1 MEALGI
7 DLKLIIAQ
15 LVNFGILLFLL
26 NKFLY
31 KPVINMLDERKNKV
45 EVGIKD
51 AESAKIN
58 LENAEGEATKIIAQA
73 KVDASEI
80 LKNAHTQAL
89 NETSATIKKANDQVD
104 RLIENAK
111 DEAGNMKKKALIE
124 AKSEISGL
132 IGLALD
138 KVISEELSKDQK
150 EKLTA
155 KALSE
160 L

>member
-7 DLKLIIAQ
+7 DLKLMIAQ

-31 KPVINMLDERKNKV
+31 KPISNMLDERKNKV
-45 EVGIKD
+45 ETGIKD
-51 AESAKIN
+51 AESAKSN
-58 LENAEGEATKIIAQA
+58 LEKAEADAEKIRKEARA
-73 KVDASEI
+73 DATEI
-80 LKNAHTQAL
+80 LKNAHAQATT
-89 NETSATIKKANDQVD
+89 ETAVTVKKANDQVD

-111 DEAGNMKKKALIE
+111 SEAENMKKKALIE
-124 AKSEISGL
+124 AKGEITGL

-138 KVISEELSKDQK
+138 KVISDELSKDQK
-150 EKLTA
+150 EKLT
-155 KALSE
+155 KSALAE

>member
-7 DLKLIIAQ
+7 DLKLMIAQ

-31 KPVINMLDERKNKV
+31 KPITNMLDERKNKV
-45 EVGIKD
+45 ETGIKD
-51 AESAKIN
+51 AESAKNN
-58 LENAEGEATKIIAQA
+58 LENAEDQAEKIKTEAKTEAN
-73 KVDASEI
+73 EI
-80 LKNAHTQAL
+80 LKNAHAQAIL
-89 NETSATIKKANDQVD
+89 ETSATIKKANDQVD

-111 DEAGNMKKKALIE
+111 SEAENMKKKALIE
-124 AKSEISGL
+124 AKGEITGL

-138 KVISEELSKDQK
+138 KVISDELSKDQK
-150 EKLTA
+150 EKLT
-155 KALSE
+155 KSALAD